1 MAHVD
6 FLSLVLLATSAKKH
20 GTSYRCAAFWR
31 GGDNTTSVSIKPTPG
46 RFGGLLWHDH
56 SGKDSEWTDDK
67 GTHRASHG
75 TGYALAA
82 ILGLNG
88 ARDTRTFTERARD
101 SVEQTRQAVIERRKA
116 AERAAA
122 LAGSAVAFIE
132 QAKPVESCSL
142 TSEWFR
148 DRGLTADDAA
158 RAGVL
163 AASIEAA
170 GEAAPSSSHRLVLP
184 CYNAAGRLASY
195 RLRYVGRDWRTYTGP
210 KEATRKGDTSR
221 GLVYACPAARRM
233 LRGDAR
239 AIEYVRQHGLVIA
252 EGGPDFV
259 TMQAAWRGCSPP
271 AVLGIWAASTK
282 CIELWQRVPDDVR
295 VCIATDADQQGDAYA
310 GDIKT
315 RLAASSVHRARPDTG
330 DLNAYLL
337 QHGAVALRVLL
348 DAGLQANPI
357 EQPAPVPV
365 PVPAPIE
372 RPAARI
378 ASLDALPWY
387 VLAKMLE
394 NGELDEAEAC
404 GGAV

>member
-6 FLSLVLLATSAKKH
+6 FLPAVLAVTSAKKH

-31 GGDNTTSVSIKPTPG
+31 GGDNPNSVSIKPTPG

-67 GTHRASHG
+67 GTHKASHG

-82 ILGLNG
+82 ILGMG
-88 ARDTRTFTERARD
+88 DARDTRTFTERARD
-101 SVEQTRQAVIERRKA
+101 SVEQTRQALIERRKA

-132 QAKPVESCSL
+132 QAKPAASCSL
-142 TSEWFR
+142 TCEWLS

-170 GEAAPSSSHRLVLP
+170 GQAAPSSSHRLVLP

-195 RLRYVGRDWRTYTGP
+195 RLRYVGRDWRTTRAA
-210 KEATRKGDTSR
+210 KEVTRAGDTST

-233 LRGDAR
+233 LRGDAA
-239 AIEYVRQHGLVIA
+239 AIAYVRQHGLVIA

-259 TMQAAWRGCSPP
+259 VVQVAWRGCSPP
-271 AVLGIWAASTK
+271 AVMGIWAASTK
-282 CIELWQRVPDDVR
+282 SIDLWQRVPADVR
-295 VCIATDADQQGDAYA
+295 VCIATDADQQGDTYA
-310 GDIKT
+310 GEIAT
-315 RLAASSVHRARPDTG
+315 RLAASSVRRVRPDTG
-330 DLNAYLL
+330 DLNGYLL

-357 EQPAPVPV
+357 EQPAPVA
-365 PVPAPIE
+365 APIE

-378 ASLDALPWY
+378 ASLDALPVY
-387 VLAKMLE
+387 VLQQMVETGL
-394 NGELDEAEAC
+394 LTDAEAF